1 MGCGRDVDG
10 ASPGVLESPR
20 TVAER
25 NPHGL
30 RGGGIIKQELRINE
44 EIRAREV
51 RVISPDGQQLGVL
64 PVREALRLAHERH
77 LDLVEIAPHADPP
90 VCRIMDYGK
99 YKYEQSKK
107 EREARKRQKI
117 VDIKEIRMSPK
128 IEDHDFDVKARSAAR
143 FLSDGD
149 KVKITVRFR
158 GREIVHADLA
168 KEMLEQLVAKLGPL
182 CTVERPPRVEGRAMI
197 MVLAPRTGGG
207 QTAQGGNAQ
216 RPAPTAAPSAG
227 PSQGAAARAGA
238 SVKVAAAEG

>member
-1 MGCGRDVDG
+1 MPDRM
-10 ASPGVLESPR
+10 AS
-20 TVAER
+20 
-25 NPHGL
+25 GL

-51 RVISPDGQQLGVL
+51 RVISPEGQQLGVL
-64 PVREALRLAHERH
+64 PIREALRLAHERH
-77 LDLVEIAPHADPP
+77 LDLVEIAPHVDPP

-117 VDIKEIRMSPK
+117 VDVKEIRMTPK

-143 FLSDGD
+143 FLSEGN

-168 KEMLEQLVAKLGPL
+168 KDMLNGLVERLGSL
-182 CTVERPPRVEGRAMI
+182 CTVERPPRVEGRAMV
-197 MVLAPRTGGG
+197 MVLAPRPGAAQAAQKAAAAAAGG
-207 QTAQGGNAQ
+207 QVASGEAQA
-216 RPAPTAAPSAG
+216 
-227 PSQGAAARAGA
+227 AGA
-238 SVKVAAAEG
+238 PAVRSVKAAAAEG